1 VSWAGADIIFIEA
14 PQAIDEIQRI
24 ADALDAPLLINM
36 VTQGGKTLSV
46 STDERER
53 IGCDIIIFA
62 SDVQRAAIF
71 GMRRLLQELREKR
84 TGEFFPD
91 TVGFQECEGIINS
104 DYYFQVQERY
114 LRLD

>member
-84 TGEFFPD
+84 ASAPSRLRIG
-91 TVGFQECEGIINS
+91 VIGNS
-104 DYYFQVQERY
+104 ASKMPA
-114 LRLD
+114 